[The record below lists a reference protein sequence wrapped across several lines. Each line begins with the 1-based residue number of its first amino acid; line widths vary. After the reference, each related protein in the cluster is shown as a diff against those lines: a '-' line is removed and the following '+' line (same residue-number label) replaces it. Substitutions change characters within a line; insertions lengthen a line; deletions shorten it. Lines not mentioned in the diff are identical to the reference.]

1 VLRSQEELTYQ
12 GAKVDQKRHFEVVT
26 VEHKVDV
33 EEEEVEEEAVEEAV
47 VVAVEGSAFRSWPER
62 VTTFQLSR
70 QRGAL

>member
-1 VLRSQEELTYQ
+1 
-12 GAKVDQKRHFEVVT
+12 VVT

-47 VVAVEGSAFRSWPER
+47 VLAAEGSAFRSWPES